1 MAFKITVDYVDLKL
15 TIDTDS
21 VESVSTFVFAKSTV
35 TYVALD
41 YVVDYINL
49 TAADII
55 TDAYSKNMYFTAEHN
70 YFGQDEAD
78 FKVTMSDALSS
89 LATSLAKTDAATF
102 DAENEVV
109 AKALST
115 IKADSVSMSESLS
128 KAMQFNRSFAET
140 PSVTEQLSYSLGK
153 AAADSFSFSDAP
165 TFSVSIQP
173 TGETFSFSDSLLY
186 SLDYTIADS
195 FSFSDS
201 FSRVVQFARTF
212 SDSFTLDDAAS
223 VDDELQT
230 DVTLNKGNVVSV
242 SEALSYAFST
252 TASESVTIS
261 ESFVNAFSPG
271 TIAETASLAESS
283 SWSFSRGT
291 QADSVTMSEALTA
304 LFSPTYADTASLSDS
319 ISVELTI
326 GGGPLNTTALNTS
339 MLNA

>member
-55 TDAYSKNMYFTAEHN
+55 TDADSKNMYFTAEHN

-78 FKVTMSDALSS
+78 FKVTMSDAIAS
-89 LATSLAKTDAATF
+89 LAVSLAKADTATF
-102 DAENEVV
+102 DAENETV

-115 IKADSVSMSESLS
+115 AKSETVSLADSLS
-128 KAMQFNRSFAET
+128 KTMHFIRAFADT

-153 AAADSFSFSDAP
+153 AASDTFNFSDAQ
-165 TFSVSIQP
+165 TFNFSKQP
-173 TGETFSFSDSLLY
+173 TGDTVGASDVLEY
-186 SLDYTIADS
+186 DLDYTIADS

-201 FSRVVQFARTF
+201 FSRVVQFARSF

-261 ESFVNAFSPG
+261 ESFANAFSTG
-271 TIAETASLAESS
+271 TIAETANLAESS

-291 QADSVTMSEALTA
+291 QADSVSLSEALTR
-304 LFSPTYADTASLSDS
+304 LFSPTYADTTSISDS

-326 GGGPLNTTALNTS
+326 GGGPLNAVPINAS